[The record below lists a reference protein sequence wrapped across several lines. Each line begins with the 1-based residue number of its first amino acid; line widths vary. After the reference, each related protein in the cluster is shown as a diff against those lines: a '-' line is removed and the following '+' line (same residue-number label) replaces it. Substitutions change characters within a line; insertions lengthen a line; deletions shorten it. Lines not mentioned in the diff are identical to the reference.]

1 MVHREP
7 MYWALNYNSP
17 KNNAHKKKHNTHYKS
32 TQDTSDKMLQHIQLR
47 PVVNSVKLLIPV
59 CKRNEIQSFL
69 RTYAEQRG
77 SDLCLTIGQSQLYS
91 TTNPHL
97 QHNVHCKKI
106 IENKEIFIHV
116 GIKF

>member
-1 MVHREP
+1 

-17 KNNAHKKKHNTHYKS
+17 KNNAHKKQHNTHYKS
-32 TQDTSDKMLQHIQLR
+32 MQDTSDKMLQHIQLR

-77 SDLCLTIGQSQLYS
+77 SDLCLTIGQSQPYL
-91 TTNPHL
+91 TTNQHL

-106 IENKEIFIHV
+106 MENKELFIHV
-116 GIKF
+116 GT